1 MQLYIFILRHFTCFK
16 LSMIAS
22 TQTMSRKQN
31 SGRPSWNFYKVFG
44 QRKCQSVHE
53 IFKYSLIRFVQSFIS
68 LRTSYHTSNMRL
80 NLLDRPIKKFLS
92 LFVTPSSKVIKWR
105 PHLENL
111 THKILVLRSIL
122 PSLVRMRTHPKRQ
135 I

>member
-44 QRKCQSVHE
+44 QRKCQSVQE

-80 NLLDRPIKKFLS
+80 NLLDRPIKKNVLELIRDTLVKS
-92 LFVTPSSKVIKWR
+92 HKVKTPLGESNPQDISPKVNSTITC
-105 PHLENL
+105 PDENA
-111 THKILVLRSIL
+111 S
-122 PSLVRMRTHPKRQ
+122 
-135 I
+135 